1 MGLTGW
7 KRKLEMIRFANPKRN
22 FFINTTTAFLPPS
35 NLIQQVCVTI
45 SLASDARSILNPLD
59 WQPTIKIG
67 EEFLLRDLCGDGSR
81 AEAIAR
87 IVETI
92 SKSCILDSDRCFTS
106 DIRAK

>member
-7 KRKLEMIRFANPKRN
+7 KRKLEMIRFA
-22 FFINTTTAFLPPS
+22 TTRETFSSTPPLPFSP

-45 SLASDARSILNPLD
+45 SLASDARSILNPPD

-106 DIRAK
+106 EGIGAK